1 MRIGIFTDTYPPF
14 INGVSTSIAM
24 LESALKKK
32 GHEVFI
38 ATVNTEDMHYKYENE
53 DRIIRLPGIPI
64 GIYDYRLTGIYPLK
78 AIKKIKEWNLDIIH
92 SHTEFGVGTFA
103 RIIAKQLDIP
113 IVHTY
118 HTMYEDYIHY
128 ITKGYFDVP
137 SKKIV
142 EHLTSFY
149 CDKTVTELIV
159 PTKKTYDL
167 FKEKYEYERNIHI
180 VPTGIEVER
189 FYKENNSPKETEK
202 IRKEL
207 GLSKDDFVLL
217 YVGRLA
223 AEKNVE
229 FLVENQASLIK
240 ENKKCKLI
248 IIGDGPDIDFFKRQA
263 KKLNI
268 EDNVIFTGKI
278 PWEEIHKYYQVP
290 NIFVTASHTETQG
303 LTLLEAMAASV
314 PVVAFDDEAFRDVVI
329 PDLNG
334 YLFKDK
340 KEYRKYIIKIMDNK
354 LLYEK
359 LSRQARIQ
367 GESHSAK
374 YYAEKV
380 LDVYYTALG
389 GDEPTEEEKQ
399 EKKTF
404 ISKVKNVVKRGFN
417 GK

>member
-24 LESALKKK
+24 LESALIKQ

-38 ATVNTEDMHYKYENE
+38 VTVNPENLHYQFSEDE
-53 DRIIRLPGIPI
+53 RIIRLPGIPI

-78 AIKKIKEWNLDIIH
+78 AVSKIKEWDLDIIH

-103 RIIAKQLDIP
+103 RIMAKQLDIP

-118 HTMYEDYIHY
+118 HTMYEDYVHY
-128 ITKGYFDVP
+128 ITKGYFDAP

-142 EHLTSFY
+142 EYLTNFY

-159 PTKKTYDL
+159 PTKKTYAL

-189 FYKENNSPKETEK
+189 FYVENNNPDEVSA

-207 GLSKDDFVLL
+207 GITKDDFTLMF
-217 YVGRLA
+217 VGRLA
-223 AEKNVE
+223 AEKNVT
-229 FLVENQASLIK
+229 FLIENQASLVK
-240 ENKKCKLI
+240 ENPNCKLI
-248 IIGDGPDIDFFKRQA
+248 IIGDGPDMEFFKKQA
-263 KKLNI
+263 RKLGI
-268 EDNVIFTGKI
+268 ADNVIFTGKV
-278 PWEEIHKYYQVP
+278 PWEEIHKYYQIP
-290 NIFVTASHTETQG
+290 NVFVTASHTETQG
-303 LTLLEAMAASV
+303 LTVLEAMSASI
-314 PVVAFDDEAFRDVVI
+314 PVVAYDDEAFRDVVVH
-329 PDLNG
+329 DLNG

-340 KEYRKYIIKIMDNK
+340 KDYRKYIKKIMGD
-354 LLYEK
+354 YRVFER

-367 GESHSAK
+367 GESHSSK
-374 YYAEKV
+374 YYAEKI
-380 LDVYYTALG
+380 LDVYYSALG
-389 GDEPTEEEKQ
+389 GRPDDSVPK

-404 ISKVKNVVKRGFN
+404 FSKMKNVVKKGFN